1 MENSLYDKVIR
12 NLKIKKQRVLDGK
25 LNCIPFKLG
34 AFTKDVPG
42 IEKEQLVI
50 VTAGS
55 KVGKTQLCD
64 WLYLYTP
71 LEYTLKNPDKCRVK
85 ILYYSLEVSKEKKI
99 QQMMCYLLFKM
110 SNYNAHIDIKSL
122 NSVFEGRPV
131 DDRILELLETEE
143 YKKFGKHLEEH
154 VTFED
159 NIRNPTGIFLNVK
172 EFLEKNGTWT
182 TVNKEVHDMTTNTK
196 VTRPVKDT
204 YIPNDPELYVIV
216 VIDHLALMNTEAK
229 INDVRDAMILFSS
242 KYALE
247 LRDKYKCTVVMV
259 QQQAMSQEGVENKK
273 LGMVLPSMNGLGE
286 AKITARDRIRKNLV
300 ILKINCIFAV

>member
-1 MENSLYDKVIR
+1 
-12 NLKIKKQRVLDGK
+12 
-25 LNCIPFKLG
+25 
-34 AFTKDVPG
+34 
-42 IEKEQLVI
+42 
-50 VTAGS
+50 
-55 KVGKTQLCD
+55 
-64 WLYLYTP
+64 
-71 LEYTLKNPDKCRVK
+71 
-85 ILYYSLEVSKEKKI
+85 
-99 QQMMCYLLFKM
+99 MCYLLFKM

-182 TVNKEVHDMTTNTK
+182 TVNKEVHDMATNTK
-196 VTRPVKDT
+196 VTRPVKDA

-247 LRDKYKCTVVMV
+247 LRKKRN
-259 QQQAMSQEGVENKK
+259 QEIDDHEKSESHLRNAEVAYLEIADLYDFDIIECIKENKIRSKEDINDELYEMVK
-273 LGMVLPSMNGLGE
+273 LF
-286 AKITARDRIRKNLV
+286 
-300 ILKINCIFAV
+300 LK